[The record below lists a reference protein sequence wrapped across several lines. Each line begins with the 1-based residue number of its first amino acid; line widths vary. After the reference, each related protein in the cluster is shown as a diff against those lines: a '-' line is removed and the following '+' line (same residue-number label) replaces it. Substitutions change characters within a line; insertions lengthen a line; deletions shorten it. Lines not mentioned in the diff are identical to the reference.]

1 MALCAHPIAPD
12 SEESLPPHNFP
23 TTSPHCSSASLSFPH
38 DLTLF
43 PGAVHQGFPGSVM
56 SLAYAFDISTSRH
69 TKGSFKDRSTVSGS
83 FIIYSEY
90 EDGGLCA
97 PAHFSVNVRQN
108 QTSNNCQ
115 AKTRTLLDCHRVPV
129 PNSDADCVFGEMVY
143 DSVCLD
149 ERGLF
154 HVGPGDLWWTNCSVS
169 SPLLPARKTYDST
182 QVFEKGMHRGTEQ
195 ALGEFESGEICQ

>member
-1 MALCAHPIAPD
+1 MALCAHPIASD

-115 AKTRTLLDCHRVPV
+115 AKTRTLLYCHRILV

-154 HVGPGDLWWTNCSVS
+154 LRGSWGSVVDQ
-169 SPLLPARKTYDST
+169 LLC
-182 QVFEKGMHRGTEQ
+182 
-195 ALGEFESGEICQ
+195 L